1 MPDEKATADTQYFT
15 GSTTKAFVAAAIA
28 QLVHNTSHFP
38 DLSWASPISQFI
50 RADFVLEDGHATTH
64 TTIEDA
70 LSHRTGLPRHDLIYG
85 VAADTPAAIVDRL
98 RYLPMT
104 AEPRTMFQYC
114 NLMYVVMTEL
124 LETVTGVKLETLL
137 QEKFWTPLG
146 MLSTS
151 FTLPKVRPE
160 SKLARGYFWD
170 SSSKKGRYIPEPY
183 LDLLPISG
191 AGATI
196 STVNDYALWIKALL
210 SAANPPREANYSSPI
225 TPAMFYD
232 LVTPRT
238 IVSTDFYDSEDP
250 WAFVNPAL
258 YALGWLTIKAGG
270 ETIIAHNG
278 GLTGFGTNVYL
289 LPEHRFGIAMMG
301 NTADTSNEAEGVLAT
316 VLLKRKLGIAGVLG
330 GGEGE
335 SVEQKNLEETLRRI
349 SRATLSRSN
358 RKRPSGDHQSHH
370 EPPHAASLP
379 LPGAIED
386 YAGLYSHP
394 AYGVFNF
401 TVVNSTRS
409 GVAPT
414 EILRAIVAP
423 RTWPFKLELRHTTD
437 TLFALEAYQPH
448 GLEEIYSEDLFWEE
462 ADDGTSRAIFKFGLD
477 GETVETM
484 GIELEESMVEMARAK
499 GSQFWKEGMIWFE
512 KV

>member
-1 MPDEKATADTQYFT
+1 MPGEKATADTQYFT

-38 DLSWASPISQFI
+38 DISWTSPISQFI
-50 RADFVLEDGHATTH
+50 RSDFVLEDGHPTTH

-85 VAADTPAAIVDRL
+85 VAGDTPAAIVERL

-114 NLMYVVMTEL
+114 NLMYVVMTEF
-124 LETVTGVKLETLL
+124 LEAVTGVELETLL
-137 QEKFWTPLG
+137 QEQFWGPLG

-151 FTLPKVRPE
+151 FTLSKVRSE

-170 SSSKKGRYIPEPY
+170 SSTKKGRYIPEPY

-210 SAANPPREANYSSPI
+210 SAANPHGKANHSSPI
-225 TPAMFYD
+225 TAAMFHD
-232 LVTPRT
+232 LVRPRT

-316 VLLKRKLGIAGVLG
+316 VLLKRKLGIARGLS
-330 GGEGE
+330 EGE
-335 SVEQKNLEETLRRI
+335 AESVDLKNLEETLRSVSHVTLSKGNRQRP
-349 SRATLSRSN
+349 SRAT
-358 RKRPSGDHQSHH
+358 QSQH
-370 EPPHAASLP
+370 EALHATSLP

-401 TVVNSTRS
+401 TVINSPES
-409 GVAPT
+409 SAAPT
-414 EILRAIVAP
+414 KLLRAILAP
-423 RTWPFKLELRHTTD
+423 RTWPIKLELRHTTD
-437 TLFALEAYQPH
+437 TLFALWAFQPH
-448 GLEEIYSEDLFWEE
+448 GLGDIYSEDIFWEE
-462 ADDGTSRAIFKFGLD
+462 GEGTSRAIFKFGLD
-477 GETVETM
+477 GETVETLA
-484 GIELEESMVEMARAK
+484 IELEESMVEMARAK
-499 GSQFWKEGMIWFE
+499 GPKFWKEGMIWFE

>member
-1 MPDEKATADTQYFT
+1 
-15 GSTTKAFVAAAIA
+15 
-28 QLVHNTSHFP
+28 
-38 DLSWASPISQFI
+38 
-50 RADFVLEDGHATTH
+50 
-64 TTIEDA
+64 
-70 LSHRTGLPRHDLIYG
+70 
-85 VAADTPAAIVDRL
+85 
-98 RYLPMT
+98 
-104 AEPRTMFQYC
+104 MFQYC
-114 NLMYVVMTEL
+114 NLMYVVMTEF
-124 LETVTGVKLETLL
+124 LETVTGVKLESLL

-151 FTLPKVRPE
+151 FTLPKDQSK

-170 SSSKKGRYIPEPY
+170 SSTKKGRYIPEPY

-210 SAANPPREANYSSPI
+210 SAADSNGKANHSSPI
-225 TPAMFYD
+225 TTAMFHD

-289 LPEHRFGIAMMG
+289 VPEHRFGIAMMG

-316 VLLKRKLGIAGVLG
+316 VLLKRKLGITGVLG

-335 SVEQKNLEETLRRI
+335 SAGLKGLEETLRSI
-349 SRATLSRSN
+349 SHTTLSKGT
-358 RKRPSGDHQSHH
+358 RKRPSEDNPRHH
-370 EPPHAASLP
+370 EAPHAASLP

-401 TVVNSTRS
+401 SVIDSAESDVASTK
-409 GVAPT
+409 V
-414 EILRAIVAP
+414 LRAILAP
-423 RTWPFKLELRHTTD
+423 RTWPMKLELRHTTD
-437 TLFALEAYQPH
+437 TLFALEAFQPH
-448 GLEEIYSEDLFWEE
+448 GLEEIYSEDIFWEE
-462 ADDGTSRAIFKFGLD
+462 GAGTSRAIFKFGLD
-477 GETVETM
+477 GQTVETL

-499 GSQFWKEGMIWFE
+499 GSKFWKEGMVWFE

>member
-15 GSTTKAFVAAAIA
+15 GSTTKAFTAAAIA

-38 DLSWASPISQFI
+38 DVSWTSPISQFI

-70 LSHRTGLPRHDLIYG
+70 LSHRTGMPRHDLIYG
-85 VAADTPAAIVDRL
+85 VAGDTPAAVVERL

-124 LETVTGVKLETLL
+124 LETVTGVKLESLL
-137 QEKFWTPLG
+137 RENFWGPLG
-146 MLSTS
+146 MSSTS
-151 FTLPKVRPE
+151 FTLPKAG
-160 SKLARGYFWD
+160 SKSDLARGYFWD
-170 SSSKKGRYIPEPY
+170 SSTKKGRYIPEPY

-210 SAANPPREANYSSPI
+210 SAANTNGKANHSSPI
-225 TPAMFYD
+225 TPAMFHD

-316 VLLKRKLGIAGVLG
+316 VLLKRKFGIPGVVAGG
-330 GGEGE
+330 KSE
-335 SVEQKNLEETLRRI
+335 SAELKDLKETLRSI
-349 SRATLSRSN
+349 SHATLSRQN
-358 RKRPSGDHQSHH
+358 RKRPSGDIQSHR
-370 EPPHAASLP
+370 EAPHPASLP

-401 TVVNSTRS
+401 SVINSGRS
-409 GVAPT
+409 DVAST
-414 EILRAIVAP
+414 KVLRAILAP
-423 RTWPFKLELRHTTD
+423 HTWPIKLELRHTTD
-437 TLFALEAYQPH
+437 TLFALEAFQPH
-448 GLEEIYSEDLFWEE
+448 GLTDIYSEDTFWEG
-462 ADDGTSRAIFKFGLD
+462 DYGTSRAIFKFGLD
-477 GETVETM
+477 GETVETL
-484 GIELEESMVEMARAK
+484 GIELEGSMVEMARAK
-499 GSQFWKEGMIWFE
+499 GSKFWKEGMIWFE